1 MAQMPCYLR
10 NFHLPYKQDVAG
22 SKPAS
27 GMARHHSL
35 TGIWGS
41 QGKGF
46 GRSAI
51 RAGAAQNALKPS
63 GPPKN

>member
-1 MAQMPCYLR
+1 
-10 NFHLPYKQDVAG
+10 
-22 SKPAS
+22 
-27 GMARHHSL
+27 MARHHSL